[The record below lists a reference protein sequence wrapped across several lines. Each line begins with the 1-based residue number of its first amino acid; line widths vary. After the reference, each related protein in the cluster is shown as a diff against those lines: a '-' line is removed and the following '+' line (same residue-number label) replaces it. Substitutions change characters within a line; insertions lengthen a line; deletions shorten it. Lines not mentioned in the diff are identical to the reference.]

1 MPILSTKLY
10 IPPNRPEMVLR
21 SRLIDRL
28 NEGKQRK
35 LTLISASPGF
45 GKTTLVSEWLA
56 GCGRPAAWL
65 SLDEGDNDAARF
77 LTYLFAALQNIG
89 ANVGEGVFGLLQS
102 PQPPSI
108 ESILTLLLNEMTTI
122 PSPSILVLD
131 DYHVIDATPVQEAVS
146 FLVERLPV
154 QMHLVMITRKDP
166 HLPLARLRA
175 RGQLNELRVADLR
188 FTSIEAAGFLNEAMG
203 LSLSPEDISRLET
216 RTEGWIA
223 GLQLAAISMQGHND
237 TKGFI
242 DSFTGSH
249 RHVMDYLMEEVLRQ
263 QPESIQLF
271 LLRTSVLDRMSGS
284 LCDAVTRRSA
294 QHSRMKG
301 TLAASSSLPPAF
313 TTASG
318 QEVLEYLEQSNLFL
332 VPLDNERRWYRYHHL
347 FADLLR
353 QRLHQHSAASAGD
366 EGWDVGEL
374 HMHAS
379 VWYEKNGLEIEAFQ
393 HAVTANDVPRAVRLM
408 EGGGMP
414 LHFRGGVTPVMSWLE
429 SLPAA
434 TLNANPSLLVM
445 HASALLFV
453 SQTTGVEQKLQAAE
467 AALQDAVLDDNN
479 KNLIGHIASVR
490 ATIAVSQHQADT
502 IIAESKRAL
511 AFLHPNNLP
520 VRSAA
525 AWTLGYA
532 YQLKG
537 ERAAAKK
544 AYSDALAVSQTIGHY
559 IIRIMATLGLG
570 NLQESENQ
578 LDQAF
583 QTYRQVLELAG
594 DPPMPVFCEAYLG
607 LARICCEWND
617 LEAAEQ
623 HLQQSMRLAR
633 QIEHT
638 DRLVT
643 CEIFQSKLMLAKGD
657 LARAFSIL
665 IKAGQ
670 FVRRHSF
677 VYRMPDISDAQ
688 VLVSLRMGNM
698 AAAAEWVEAY
708 GLPFS
713 PVSAAR
719 VHLAQGNTAAALA
732 LLEPWRQQV
741 EAKGWEDERLKTMVL
756 QTVALFAH
764 GEKNEALRLLGE
776 TLKLAEPGGF
786 VRLFVDEGLP
796 MARLISEASAHGIM
810 RDYTAKLLAVFEAE
824 QTHHGL
830 QSEPLRAQPLIEPL
844 SARELNVLR
853 LIAEGLSNLEISERL
868 FLALSTVK
876 GHNRIIFDKLQVQRR
891 TEAVARAREL
901 GLL

>member
-188 FTSIEAAGFLNEAMG
+188 FTAIEAAGFLNEAMG

-249 RHVMDYLMEEVLRQ
+249 RHVMDYLMEEVLCQ

-294 QHSRMKG
+294 QHSKMKG
-301 TLAASSSLPPAF
+301 TLAASSSLPPDF

-332 VPLDNERRWYRYHHL
+332 VSLDNERRWYRYHHL

-353 QRLHQHSAASAGD
+353 QRLHQHRTASAGD

-393 HAVTANDVPRAVRLM
+393 HAVAANDVPRAVRLM

-479 KNLIGHIASVR
+479 KNLIGHIASV
-490 ATIAVSQHQADT
+490 
-502 IIAESKRAL
+502 
-511 AFLHPNNLP
+511 
-520 VRSAA
+520 
-525 AWTLGYA
+525 
-532 YQLKG
+532 
-537 ERAAAKK
+537 
-544 AYSDALAVSQTIGHY
+544 
-559 IIRIMATLGLG
+559 
-570 NLQESENQ
+570 
-578 LDQAF
+578 
-583 QTYRQVLELAG
+583 
-594 DPPMPVFCEAYLG
+594 
-607 LARICCEWND
+607 
-617 LEAAEQ
+617 
-623 HLQQSMRLAR
+623 
-633 QIEHT
+633 
-638 DRLVT
+638 
-643 CEIFQSKLMLAKGD
+643 
-657 LARAFSIL
+657 
-665 IKAGQ
+665 
-670 FVRRHSF
+670 
-677 VYRMPDISDAQ
+677 
-688 VLVSLRMGNM
+688 
-698 AAAAEWVEAY
+698 
-708 GLPFS
+708 
-713 PVSAAR
+713 
-719 VHLAQGNTAAALA
+719 
-732 LLEPWRQQV
+732 
-741 EAKGWEDERLKTMVL
+741 
-756 QTVALFAH
+756 
-764 GEKNEALRLLGE
+764 
-776 TLKLAEPGGF
+776 
-786 VRLFVDEGLP
+786 
-796 MARLISEASAHGIM
+796 
-810 RDYTAKLLAVFEAE
+810 
-824 QTHHGL
+824 
-830 QSEPLRAQPLIEPL
+830 
-844 SARELNVLR
+844 
-853 LIAEGLSNLEISERL
+853 
-868 FLALSTVK
+868 
-876 GHNRIIFDKLQVQRR
+876 
-891 TEAVARAREL
+891 
-901 GLL
+901 